1 MSNLAVDFVLPLHF
15 NLASS
20 DFRIPC
26 NMKGQAKPYQK
37 IDQETSGRFPVYKL
51 LLLRW
56 PFTSHS
62 TLKQTNSLHENE
74 VISH

>member
-1 MSNLAVDFVLPLHF
+1 
-15 NLASS
+15 
-20 DFRIPC
+20 
-26 NMKGQAKPYQK
+26 MKGQAKPYQK
-37 IDQETSGRFPVYKL
+37 INQETSGRFPVHEL

-74 VISH
+74 VISHLGMRQS